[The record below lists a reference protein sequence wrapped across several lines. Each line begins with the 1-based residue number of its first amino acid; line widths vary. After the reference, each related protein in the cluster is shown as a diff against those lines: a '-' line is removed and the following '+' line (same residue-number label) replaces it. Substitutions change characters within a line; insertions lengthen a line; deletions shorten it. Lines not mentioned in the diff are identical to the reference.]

1 MARVKKEPKNKE
13 WIDLCE
19 YVKKEILQYDDN
31 MKLPKHLILKL
42 QGLKKGL
49 HIANN
54 NIDSEACYDDYTI
67 LCAFKLCKRKIL
79 DYLVKNETK
88 IKDETHKINLIVK
101 MVEPEINDVYIR
113 LQQAKK
119 KEEKIQ
125 SESFD
130 NQFNEDAEY
139 SRKTKDV
146 NDKLKKLF

>member
-88 IKDETHKINLIVK
+88 IKDETHKINLVVK

-130 NQFNEDAEY
+130 NQFNEGAEY
-139 SRKTKDV
+139 SKKTKDV

>member
-1 MARVKKEPKNKE
+1 MARAKKEPKNKE

-67 LCAFKLCKRKIL
+67 LCTFKLCKRKIL
-79 DYLVKNETK
+79 DYLIKNETK

-119 KEEKIQ
+119 KEEK
-125 SESFD
+125 FKATNYD
-130 NQFNEDAEY
+130 NQFHDGAEY
-139 SRKTKDV
+139 QKKTTEVSEKM
-146 NDKLKKLF
+146 KKWF

>member
-1 MARVKKEPKNKE
+1 MARAKKEPKNKE

-130 NQFNEDAEY
+130 NQFNECAEY
-139 SRKTKDV
+139 SKKTKDV